1 VPGKAFLRFFKKFL
15 FGQFQL
21 FVYFCIVF
29 CLIFERTGM
38 RYTGRIVLFLA
49 FLAAPLIASA
59 QVEDPK
65 NENKSEIKVNKL
77 DVIYEEEE
85 FKGVVIDNRNN
96 NETENSFYQAPFFI
110 DSEEDD
116 NEEEGMPR
124 SRLFTLDDM
133 GAESEDEIILAGF
146 DTAAI
151 HLPKFDVSTIT
162 EPIVIKLC
170 DKSRGEK
177 FSWPT
182 PLTARPSS
190 HFGPR
195 WRRWHYGLDLALP
208 TGEPIYAAF
217 DGVVRISK
225 LNRSYGNLVI
235 IHHANGLETYYA
247 HMSKRN
253 VVAGQ
258 QVKSG
263 DIIGLCGNTGRSRGS
278 HLHFEIR
285 YMGNALNPEHVVD
298 CSTHDLINDELSLT
312 PSSFRKVGNS
322 KGRSSSSGK
331 ASGSGWYRV
340 RSGDTLEKI
349 ARRNGT
355 TINQLCKL
363 NGISRNKVLHPG
375 DRLRVSGKASS
386 GNDQAGSSPSGG
398 SKASGSKTYTVRK
411 GDTLGKIA
419 RAHGTTVKKL
429 CQLNG
434 IRESKPI
441 REGQKLKVK

>member
-1 VPGKAFLRFFKKFL
+1 MKH
-15 FGQFQL
+15 
-21 FVYFCIVF
+21 I
-29 CLIFERTGM
+29 ES
-38 RYTGRIVLFLA
+38 IVLLFALLA
-49 FLAAPLIASA
+49 LPVVASA
-59 QVEDPK
+59 QSDEPQQK
-65 NENKSEIKVNKL
+65 NSKSEIKVNKL

-85 FKGVVIDNRNN
+85 YKGVAIDRRNN
-96 NETENSFYQAPFFI
+96 KETESYMYQAPFI
-110 DSEEDD
+110 YETDEEEEEEEED
-116 NEEEGMPR
+116 MPNI
-124 SRLFTLDDM
+124 FTLDDD
-133 GAESEDEIILAGF
+133 GADSEDDILLEGF

-151 HLPKFDVSTIT
+151 HLPKLDVNSIN
-162 EPIVIKLC
+162 EPLVIRLR
-170 DKSRGEK
+170 DNARGEK
-177 FSWPT
+177 FTWPT
-182 PLTARPSS
+182 PWSARPSS

-208 TGEPIYAAF
+208 TGEPIYASF

-258 QVKSG
+258 HVKSG

-298 CSTHDLINDELSLT
+298 CSTHDLISDELSLT

-331 ASGSGWYRV
+331 VSGGGWYRV

-355 TINQLCKL
+355 TITQLCKL

-375 DRLRVSGKASS
+375 DRLRVSGKAGS
-386 GNDQAGSSPSGG
+386 GNDQVGSASSGG

>member
-1 VPGKAFLRFFKKFL
+1 MKH
-15 FGQFQL
+15 
-21 FVYFCIVF
+21 I
-29 CLIFERTGM
+29 ES
-38 RYTGRIVLFLA
+38 IVLLFALLA
-49 FLAAPLIASA
+49 LPVVASA
-59 QVEDPK
+59 QSDEPQQK
-65 NENKSEIKVNKL
+65 NSKSEIKVNKL

-85 FKGVVIDNRNN
+85 YKGVAIDRRNN
-96 NETENSFYQAPFFI
+96 KETESYMYQAPFI
-110 DSEEDD
+110 YETDEEEEEEEED
-116 NEEEGMPR
+116 MPNI
-124 SRLFTLDDM
+124 FTLDDD
-133 GAESEDEIILAGF
+133 GADSEDDILLEGF

-151 HLPKFDVSTIT
+151 HLPKLDVNSIN
-162 EPIVIKLC
+162 EPLVIRLR
-170 DKSRGEK
+170 DNARGEK
-177 FSWPT
+177 FTWPT
-182 PLTARPSS
+182 PWSARPSS

-258 QVKSG
+258 HVKSG

-298 CSTHDLINDELSLT
+298 CSTHDLISDELSLT

-331 ASGSGWYRV
+331 ASSGGWYRV

-386 GNDQAGSSPSGG
+386 GNDQVGSASSGG

>member
-1 VPGKAFLRFFKKFL
+1 MKHIEPIILFFAL
-15 FGQFQL
+15 
-21 FVYFCIVF
+21 
-29 CLIFERTGM
+29 
-38 RYTGRIVLFLA
+38 LA
-49 FLAAPLIASA
+49 LPTITQA
-59 QVEDPK
+59 QTDDPQQK
-65 NENKSEIKVNKL
+65 NAKSEIKVNKL

-85 FKGVVIDNRNN
+85 YKGVAIDRRNN
-96 NETENSFYQAPFFI
+96 KETESYLYQAPFMY
-110 DSEEDD
+110 DVDEAEEEEEED
-116 NEEEGMPR
+116 MPNIY
-124 SRLFTLDDM
+124 TLDDE
-133 GAESEDEIILAGF
+133 GADSEDDILLEGF

-151 HLPKFDVSTIT
+151 HLPKLDVNSIS
-162 EPIVIKLC
+162 EPLVIRLR
-170 DKSRGEK
+170 DNAHGEK
-177 FSWPT
+177 FTWPT
-182 PLTARPSS
+182 PWSARPSS

-225 LNRSYGNLVI
+225 YNHSYGNLVI

-298 CSTHDLINDELSLT
+298 CSTHDLISDELSLT
-312 PSSFRKVGNS
+312 AKSFRKVGNS
-322 KGRSSSSGK
+322 RGRSSVGGSKSSG
-331 ASGSGWYRV
+331 GWYRV

-386 GNDQAGSSPSGG
+386 NSSSSVGSTKSSKSGG
-398 SKASGSKTYTVRK
+398 SATYTVRR